1 MAELGADNKPVNGT
15 VTFNGHTYTIHCDQ
29 ATGKLTNTITDPKN
43 ASIAGTKVW
52 VAAALDSADKTAT
65 IELYANGK
73 ATGITAE
80 VTESS
85 PAFSFTGLPVYAL
98 KGTEITVGTGEDAQ
112 TYAIPT
118 ADADGEA
125 IEYTVKER
133 GESNGKITL
142 DDGDWFEV
150 G

>member
-1 MAELGADNKPVNGT
+1 M
-15 VTFNGHTYTIHCDQ
+15 
-29 ATGKLTNTITDPKN
+29 
-43 ASIAGTKVW
+43 
-52 VAAALDSADKTAT
+52 AAALDSADKTAT

-125 IEYTVKER
+125 LNTPSRSGARATARSPWMTATGSRSAIKTTR
-133 GESNGKITL
+133 MAA
-142 DDGDWFEV
+142 
-150 G
+150 